1 MMLRKT
7 NTSGGAVVSAERELL
22 AIPMSGTASANEVYS
37 GVARLAGT
45 LWCVRHRAVPGR
57 RSSAVVVALH
67 PSSNFMGHYA
77 LAAIAEA
84 GHDAVGMTTRYI
96 GNDAALLLEN
106 CVVDVGAV
114 VRHLRDEGYE
124 KIVLFGNSGGGAL
137 AAMYQNQAE
146 RPSITSSPCGGGPD
160 LTRADLPPADL
171 LVLAMA
177 HPGRSQLL
185 TETLDPAVRDEGVP
199 FRRDPELDMFGAGHG
214 PPYDPAWLARYRLEQ
229 RRRND
234 RITAWAEARLAELT
248 ARGVHDLPFVVHGA
262 CADPRHLDLGLDPS
276 DRSQGTLWGDPWNA
290 NFQPATLGHLTTVR
304 SWLSQW
310 SRARSNG
317 HGPDLLA
324 TVRAPVL
331 VVYGTADQSCFPSHA
346 QELHDAV
353 AHDDKKLVPI
363 AGGRHY
369 LHGQP
374 EQIARLVT
382 AVDDWI
388 NPYGG
393 RT

>member
-1 MMLRKT
+1 M
-7 NTSGGAVVSAERELL
+7 AVPAERELL
-22 AIPMSGTASANEVYS
+22 AVPMSGTASANEVYS

-57 RSSAVVVALH
+57 RSGTAVVVLH

-84 GHDAVGMTTRYI
+84 GHDAVGMSTRYI
-96 GNDAALLLEN
+96 GNDTALLLEN
-106 CVVDVGAV
+106 CAVDVGAV
-114 VRHLRDEGYE
+114 VRRLRDEGYE
-124 KIVLFGNSGGGAL
+124 RIVLFGNSGGGAL

-146 RPSITSSPCGGGPD
+146 RPTITASPCGGGPD

-185 TETLDPAVRDEGVP
+185 TETLDPAVHDEGAP
-199 FRRDPELDMFGAGHG
+199 FDRDTDLDMFDGRHG
-214 PPYDPAWLARYRLEQ
+214 PPYDAAWLARYRLEQ

-234 RITAWAEARLAELT
+234 RITAWAEARLAEL
-248 ARGVHDLPFVVHGA
+248 ADRGVHDLPFAVHGV
-262 CADPRHLDLGLDPS
+262 CADPRHLDLALDPN
-276 DRSQGTLWGDPWNA
+276 DRVPGTLWGDPWNA
-290 NFQPATLGHLTTVR
+290 NFQPATLGHFTTVR
-304 SWLSQW
+304 AWLSQW
-310 SRARSNG
+310 SRLRSNG

-346 QELHDAV
+346 RELHDAV

-374 EQIARLVT
+374 EQIGRLVT
-382 AVDDWI
+382 ALDDWI
-388 NPYGG
+388 DAHP
-393 RT
+393 RTSEA